1 MNPSTR
7 AKTVSLLRAAIAG
20 TLCALAIVPRVKSQK
35 DSKYTVLAITYF
47 GALDKPISQVV
58 ISDSYRGAERYRNA
72 MMEKEPWGEWNLA
85 YLHVLSPPLL
95 ARLIATVESSKSGVQ
110 QEPAPEHSYNGV
122 SVAIITPLRQKT
134 FFFHVEPAMSL
145 LDQLEN
151 LCRDEK
157 LLHSHLLYFQNRVR
171 PWGSPSPP
179 RPVPQAEL

>member
-85 YLHVLSPPLL
+85 YLHVLSPPP
-95 ARLIATVESSKSGVQ
+95 SG
-110 QEPAPEHSYNGV
+110 
-122 SVAIITPLRQKT
+122 
-134 FFFHVEPAMSL
+134 
-145 LDQLEN
+145 
-151 LCRDEK
+151 
-157 LLHSHLLYFQNRVR
+157 
-171 PWGSPSPP
+171 
-179 RPVPQAEL
+179 